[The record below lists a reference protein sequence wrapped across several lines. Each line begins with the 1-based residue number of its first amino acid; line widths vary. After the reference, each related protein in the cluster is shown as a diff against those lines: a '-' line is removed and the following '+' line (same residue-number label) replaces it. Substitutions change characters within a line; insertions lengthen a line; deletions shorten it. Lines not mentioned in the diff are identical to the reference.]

1 MEGELET
8 TKQKSK
14 ENLQQA
20 LLMERERN
28 TQMQWDMEELRRKSM
43 EMELKLK
50 SKQVIYLSTTLVYF
64 NLYFSLILF
73 NLYLSLNYCYSIN
86 DMWNDTRMKSHVQSQ
101 KKNVLFKRKMCC
113 CRNWMLVKSSMK
125 SC

>member
-101 KKNVLFKRKMCC
+101 EKNVLFKRKMCC
-113 CRNWMLVKSSMK
+113 CRNWMLVKSSLK

>member
-50 SKQVIYLSTTLVYF
+50 SKQVIYLSTILVYF

-101 KKNVLFKRKMCC
+101 ETNVLFKRKMCC
-113 CRNWMLVKSSMK
+113 CRNWMLVKSSLK

>member
-20 LLMERERN
+20 LLMERERH

-50 SKQVIYLSTTLVYF
+50 SRQVVYLSTTLVYF
-64 NLYFSLILF
+64 NLYFSLALF
-73 NLYLSLNYCYSIN
+73 NLHLSLNYCYSIN

-101 KKNVLFKRKMCC
+101 EKNVLFKRKMHC
-113 CRNWMLVKSSMK
+113 CRNWMLVKSSLK